1 MKLGEIKLEAL
12 KLMFCNDDEDIAA
25 EDLEHLTDADAY
37 GAFLINM
44 WGSINRCFSNMENKC
59 VLPLKSV
66 TLLPSMGMGGLCRMR
81 FDLRRVCPDFLTLER
96 VIHEDREGGYNGH
109 VAYWIEGDTLV
120 LPPIDESLEEYRLL
134 YHPRIKRLQAYD
146 PDDTEI
152 DIPDHIAAY
161 IPYFI
166 KGELYREDEPSE
178 AAEARNF
185 YEAGM
190 SELAQNNT
198 HSANRVEN
206 IYRQEV

>member
-12 KLMFCNDDEDIAA
+12 KLMFCNGDEDIAA
-25 EDLEHLTDADAY
+25 EDLEKLMDADAY

-44 WGSINRCFSNMENKC
+44 WGSINRCFADFENKG
-59 VLPLKSV
+59 VLPLRCMIV
-66 TLLPSMGMGGLCRMR
+66 DPSLGETGLCGIR
-81 FDLRRVCPDFLTLER
+81 FNLMALCPDFLAIER
-96 VIHEDREGGYNGH
+96 VIHEEIEGGYNGH
-109 VAYWIEGDTLV
+109 GAYRMEGDTLV
-120 LPPIDESLEEYRLL
+120 LPPIDKETEEYRLL
-134 YHPRIKRLQAYD
+134 YHPRLQRLRPYD
-146 PDDTEI
+146 PDTTEI
-152 DIPDHIAAY
+152 PIPDHIAAY

-166 KGELYREDEPSE
+166 KSELYREDEPSE